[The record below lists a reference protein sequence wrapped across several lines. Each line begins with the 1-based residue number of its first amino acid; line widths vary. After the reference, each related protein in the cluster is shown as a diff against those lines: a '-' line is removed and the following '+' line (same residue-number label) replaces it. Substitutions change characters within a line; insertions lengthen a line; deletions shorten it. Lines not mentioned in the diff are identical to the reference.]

1 MIKYDFLFALR
12 NFRKQK
18 MFSWVNLLG
27 LSLAIVSVCL
37 ILIYVQ
43 NELNFDRYNKNA
55 DRIYRVYST
64 FDREGKSQDWVTTAT
79 PLAAFLK
86 DKLPEIENSI
96 RIAKVPKGLVGYGE
110 NHFYEENIILA
121 DASIFDVFTFPLFVG
136 NPRTVLGNPNS
147 VVLSKSTAEKYFG
160 SENPIGKTISYE
172 RKINLMVSGIMKDVP
187 GNSHLPCEMIVSM
200 PTSKAFFGDNFLT
213 NNMNTSVFT
222 YFLTHKGTEKKQ
234 FENAFSEVATDYY
247 GSADMGITFH
257 VQPLTSIHLHS
268 NKGGEY
274 QPNGDI
280 RTVYIFSAIA
290 ILILIIA
297 CINYINLSFSL
308 NKKRSTEL
316 GVRKIMGAGVVQLIR
331 LSLSNAFVIT
341 AISVLISSIVVLLLL
356 PWFTHLVDTE
366 IRLSNLNYQFY
377 LKLILTFS
385 FVVLAT
391 GFSSGWLAARIKP
404 MNTLKKSEIRN
415 KRNTGMHG
423 IMVLFQ
429 FSVSIILIAST
440 FLVSRQ
446 MNLLK
451 NKNMGFSKEQ
461 LLVIPINS
469 QNLQARIESL
479 KQDLLTNPNILS
491 ASATSDLPGKLL
503 WITSINYEGQS
514 GQSSETMTY
523 LEIDKDFVK
532 TYGMQMKEGYLPGNP
547 ANPYSGVQYL
557 LNESAA
563 KKLGWEQPIGKMF
576 RGGHQKEGHVTGVV
590 QDFNF
595 KSLHEN
601 IEPLFLYINEGK
613 SNYLTLKLDTR
624 DVIKTISFI
633 GQQWNKFVQNTPF
646 EYFFYDDFY
655 NQLYQKESKFSQI
668 IFIFSCMSILIAC
681 LGIFALAAF
690 LSETRIKEIG
700 IRKVNGA
707 KVSEILTLLNKDF
720 IKWVIIAFVIATP
733 IAYYAMNKWLENFAY
748 KTNLSWWIF
757 ALTGLLALG
766 IALLTV
772 SWQSWRA
779 ATRNPVEALRYE

>member
-1 MIKYDFLFALR
+1 
-12 NFRKQK
+12 

-55 DRIYRVYST
+55 DRIYRVYAT
-64 FDREGKSQDWVTTAT
+64 FSQEGKSQDWVQTAT

-86 DKLPEIENSI
+86 DKLPEIENSV
-96 RIAKVPKGLVGYGE
+96 RVAKVPKGLIKYGE
-110 NHFYEENIILA
+110 NNFYEENIVLA
-121 DASIFDVFTFPLFVG
+121 DASIFDVFTFPLLVG
-136 NPRTVLGNPNS
+136 NPQTILENPNS
-147 VVLSKSTAEKYFG
+147 VILSETIAKKYFG
-160 SENPIGKTISYE
+160 NDNPIGKTINYGQ
-172 RKINLMVSGIMKDVP
+172 KIDLTVSGIMKDVP
-187 GNSHLPCEMIVSM
+187 ENTHLPCEMIVSM
-200 PTSKAFFGDNFLT
+200 PTSSAFFGDNFLT
-213 NNMNTSVFT
+213 NKMNTSVFT
-222 YFLTHKGTEKKQ
+222 YLLTHKGTEKNQ
-234 FENAFSEVATDYY
+234 FENDFSEVSTDYY

-257 VQPLTSIHLHS
+257 VQLLTSIHLYS

-341 AISVLISSIVVLLLL
+341 TISVLLSSLVVLLLL
-356 PWFTHLVDTE
+356 PSFTHFTGSE
-366 IRLSNLNYQFY
+366 IRLSNLNYKFY

-385 FVVLAT
+385 FVVLVT
-391 GFSSGWLAARIKP
+391 GFSSGWLAASIKP
-404 MNTLKKSEIRN
+404 TNTLKKSGIRN
-415 KRNTGMHG
+415 IGIHG

-451 NKNMGFSKEQ
+451 NKNLGFSKEQ

-469 QNLQARIESL
+469 QNLQSRIESL

-503 WITSINYEGQS
+503 WVSSINYEGQS
-514 GQSSETMTY
+514 EQSDETMTY
-523 LEIDKDFVK
+523 LEIDKDFAK
-532 TYGMQMKEGYLPGNP
+532 TYGVQMKEGYLPGDLK
-547 ANPYSGVQYL
+547 NPYSGVQYL
-557 LNESAA
+557 LNESAV

-576 RGGHQKEGHVTGVV
+576 GGGYQKEGHVTGVV

-624 DVIKTISFI
+624 DVTKTISSI
-633 GQQWNKFVQNTPF
+633 GQQWNKFVQDTPF

-655 NQLYQKESKFSQI
+655 NQLYKKESKFSQI

-681 LGIFALAAF
+681 LGIFALATF

-707 KVSEILTLLNKDF
+707 KISEILTMLNKDF
-720 IKWVIIAFVIATP
+720 VKWVVIAFVIATP
-733 IAYYAMNKWLENFAY
+733 IAYYVMNKWLESFAY
-748 KTNLSWWIF
+748 KTELGWWIF
-757 ALTGLLALG
+757 ALAGLLALG

-779 ATRNPVEALRYE
+779 ATKNPVEALRYE